1 MFVLF
6 CTVEGERAAHYTW
19 TLKEQSVWLLLFGAI
34 YKCKRNNT
42 QTEPTLTASPTSSSP
57 HPTGR
62 TKPGE
67 PQGNGEPK
75 TGRSWGGYIPGKQLH
90 LGQNELGLP
99 SFSANFPKR
108 VLFVPCVYLRGLNI
122 APFSPQWGEQVVLL
136 AVGPCE
142 DLRSS

>member
-108 VLFVPCVYLRGLNI
+108 SFLCHVSI
-122 APFSPQWGEQVVLL
+122 
-136 AVGPCE
+136 
-142 DLRSS
+142 